1 MQGIYSGNP
10 CPILHLEKTM
20 QKIRPAACA
29 GSFYP
34 GNRLEL
40 KASLDAFLEN
50 AAGEAAPFPK
60 AMIVPHAGYAYS
72 GEVAARAY
80 ARLIGS
86 GYRRVVLLGPA
97 HRHRFRGIALPV
109 ASIFETPL
117 GPIPLDP
124 VCRGLASLPNFLGSE
139 EAHRM
144 EHAIEVQLPFLQR
157 VLEEFSIVPL
167 LVGNV
172 SPAAVSDIIDRFIR
186 EPGTLVLASS
196 DLSHFHAYDEARVL
210 DAATAESI
218 MALDPVLEQEQA
230 CGAMPV
236 NALLL
241 SAKRHGLRPRLID
254 IRNSGDTC
262 GSRERVVGYASF
274 SFGFAL

>member
-1 MQGIYSGNP
+1 
-10 CPILHLEKTM
+10 M

-34 GNRLEL
+34 GNRPELE
-40 KASLDAFLEN
+40 ASLDTLLAD
-50 AAGEAAPFPK
+50 AAGETASFPK
-60 AMIVPHAGYAYS
+60 AIIVPHAGYVYS

-80 ARLIGS
+80 ARLTGS
-86 GYRRVVLLGPA
+86 GLRRVVLLGPA
-97 HRHRFRGIALPV
+97 HRHRFCGIALPV

-117 GPIPLDP
+117 GSIPLDP
-124 VCRGLASLPNFLGSE
+124 VCQELASLPNFVGSD

-157 VLEEFSIVPL
+157 VLEKISIVPL

-172 SPAAVSDIIDRFIR
+172 SPAAVSEIIDRFIG
-186 EPGTLVLASS
+186 EPETLVLVSS
-196 DLSHFHAYDEARVL
+196 DLSHFHAYDEARAL

-218 MALDPVLEQEQA
+218 MALDPVLDHEQA
-230 CGAMPV
+230 CGATPV

-241 SAKRHGLRPRLID
+241 SARRHGLPPEPID
-254 IRNSGDTC
+254 IRNSGDTH

-274 SFGFAL
+274 SFGIAP